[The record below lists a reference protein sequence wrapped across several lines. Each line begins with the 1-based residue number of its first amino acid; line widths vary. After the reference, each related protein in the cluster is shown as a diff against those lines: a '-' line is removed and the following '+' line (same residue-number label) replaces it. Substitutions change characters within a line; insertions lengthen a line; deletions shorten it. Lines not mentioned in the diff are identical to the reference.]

1 MRKTNYIF
9 LFGLVWL
16 GLSACES
23 TPEPAKVL
31 TFDTFCQF
39 SDFPPKGT
47 SIGDI
52 EKWKQ
57 QYETRFAIEGY
68 LNLPNMF
75 GLASTTFAL
84 DLTQEPGGNR
94 KEAIMVFFKL
104 GSGKNKL
111 NTPPKQYKPDDLE
124 AYDMN
129 GNKVTNKTKVR
140 VHGKRSLVNSVEND
154 KVKSC
159 FLNVDRVEIIQ

>member
-1 MRKTNYIF
+1 MRKTNYI
-9 LFGLVWL
+9 LLICLVWC

-23 TPEPAKVL
+23 TPEPAKVY

-39 SDFPPKGT
+39 SDFPAKGT
-47 SIGDI
+47 SVGDI

-57 QYETRFAIEGY
+57 KHQTRVALEGY
-68 LNLPNMF
+68 LNLPTMF
-75 GLASTTFAL
+75 GLASTTFGL

-94 KEAIMVFFKL
+94 KEAVTVYFKL

-111 NTPPKQYKPDDLE
+111 KTPPKQYKPDDLE
-124 AYDMN
+124 AYDLN

-140 VHGKRSLVNSVEND
+140 VHGQRSLVNSLEND
-154 KVKSC
+154 KVQSC
-159 FLNVDRVEIIQ
+159 FINVDRVEIIQ